1 MKKRGWKR
9 VLSAVLSAVLVFS
22 SCVIL
27 DPGKVNAQDTAASVT
42 VSTDKKDP
50 QRGDIITVS
59 VNLSGNEDGAGFQL
73 MMNYDTEKL
82 AYVEG
87 SLANG
92 EVVNNFVAGDIP
104 EIIVNDTGIFN
115 VVLLRNY
122 NNIDNGNICTAQFRV
137 LDSAVG
143 DLGLEIGDVFLIDQQ
158 YADIPVNVDNQT
170 EDMKA
175 YIPVTGLQLDKTSMT
190 LAKGESEKLT
200 ATTVPAEAE
209 ASISWTSSNTDV
221 ATVDQQGNVTAVGK
235 GTADIIVKAGE
246 MTANC
251 RVTVNVPLEGISIS
265 GDTDTI
271 KKGQTLQ
278 LYVEYEPE
286 DADTDGTVTWTSSN
300 TSVATVNGTGLVTAL
315 ADGKTTITAEVDG
328 KTATYD
334 VTVQEIKL
342 TSIEIKEN
350 TLIHKGESETLTVTY
365 NPSNTTDSRTVTWT
379 TSDASVATV
388 DGSGKVT
395 AIKPGQAEI
404 RAQVGNCT
412 DVCLV
417 TVDAPLKAIV
427 PSVTGMSMVKG
438 QAAQLT
444 WTLNPSD
451 TTDSKDV
458 TLSSSDA
465 SVVAIDDQGRMTA
478 KKAGNAVITLAGAN
492 NVTAT
497 VDVEVTEIPI
507 NAISLSSQSKTLEKM
522 ESFELS
528 ATILPENNTD
538 DDQTI
543 TWSSS
548 DPSIITVAADS
559 EDSTKAVVTATDKGG
574 TAVITATAWNGTKAE
589 CTVKV
594 LKHIESIQLPKEGW
608 ILRGYTA
615 TLTAEVL
622 PGDTDDDKTVTW
634 SSSNP
639 EVLSVDAQTGTIT
652 AIKEGTARIKA
663 TSLAN
668 PEISAEMPYTVIENH
683 LTDDMANTIYFEKMD
698 RDVLKGQTWYM
709 DSMLNLTDILI
720 DYAITDDISVTWSV
734 DDENV
739 ASIDQS
745 GVLLGVSEGE
755 VEITVV
761 ISATNGSGETKSW
774 TVSTVVNVKEIPL
787 ESIAFD
793 KVITEMQTG
802 ATEQL
807 HILYQPENTTDDLD
821 VIWSSSDESI
831 ISVENGKLTAKKAGT
846 ATITA
851 KVGDQTISCTIT
863 VKDQPTQV
871 ITPGVNGE
879 DPAAPGVSEIN
890 SPKTGEVATGLFLI
904 IVGAGVVLF
913 AVNATGK
920 RRKTRR

>member
-170 EDMKA
+170 EDMKV

-190 LAKGESEKLT
+190 LAKGESGKLT
-200 ATTVPAEAE
+200 ATAVPAEAE
-209 ASISWTSSNTDV
+209 ASISWTSSDTDV
-221 ATVDQQGNVTAVGK
+221 ATVDQEGNVIAVGK
-235 GTADIIVKAGE
+235 GTPDI
-246 MTANC
+246 TA
-251 RVTVNVPLEGISIS
+251 
-265 GDTDTI
+265 
-271 KKGQTLQ
+271 
-278 LYVEYEPE
+278 YEPE
-286 DADTDGTVTWTSSN
+286 DADTDGTVTWTSSD
-300 TSVATVNGTGLVTAL
+300 TSVATVNGNGLVTAL
-315 ADGKTTITAEVDG
+315 ADGRTTITAEVDG
-328 KTATYD
+328 KMATYD

-395 AIKPGQAEI
+395 AVKPGQAEI

-427 PSVTGMSMVKG
+427 PNVTEMSMVKG
-438 QAAQLT
+438 QAAQIT

-458 TLSSSDA
+458 TLSSSDS
-465 SVVAIDDQGRMTA
+465 SVIAIDDQGRMTA

-528 ATILPENNTD
+528 ATILPENNTA

-574 TAVITATAWNGTKAE
+574 IAVITATAWNGTKAE

-622 PGDTDDDKTVTW
+622 PEDTDDDKTVTW

-755 VEITVV
+755 VKITAV